1 LRFIGEKLR
10 HLREARKWSQEK
22 LASVAQSR
30 LEYGVERSIKPGYI
44 SQVEKGKK
52 NPGPE
57 IVSALAKALRVDEMY
72 FYQEDSRLPQDL
84 LPAIPPELEKFLL
97 EAENIP
103 WLRLSEKAKTRGVP
117 PEVLDKIIEALSTKN

>member
-1 LRFIGEKLR
+1 MESGEAGLSRAIPAGVWSGAQYKTRLYQPG
-10 HLREARKWSQEK
+10 REGQ
-22 LASVAQSR
+22 
-30 LEYGVERSIKPGYI
+30 
-44 SQVEKGKK
+44 K